1 MKVKNVK
8 KILATVITA
17 TLAIGVA
24 GCASSTPEKTDD
36 TGKTKVSMVIF
47 SGGGQDTFDNAAA
60 KFNEMQDEIE
70 LSIQPATGDYNQYLG
85 ARAASNDLPDMFW
98 LNSYAQV
105 QQFAGN
111 GYLMDLSDQE
121 FTSKVYDYTLDAVSY
136 VCSSILLL
144 LLYQKR

>member
-17 TLAIGVA
+17 ALAIGLA
-24 GCASSTPEKTDD
+24 GCASSTPVKTDD

-70 LSIQPATGDYNQYLG
+70 LSIQPATGDYNQ
-85 ARAASNDLPDMFW
+85 
-98 LNSYAQV
+98 
-105 QQFAGN
+105 
-111 GYLMDLSDQE
+111 
-121 FTSKVYDYTLDAVSY
+121 
-136 VCSSILLL
+136 
-144 LLYQKR
+144 